1 MTGRMSTRLSRF
13 ALLLAVL
20 CAAGSTSSAQERL
33 RMWALTQVRLGDA
46 EGAPLKTL
54 LLAEGRIRAVLE
66 PGAQLPPAARVVDA
80 NQMVALP
87 GLVDAYALTGAAPL
101 SIEAAR
107 DWPTNASA
115 DLYVDMRAAN
125 RKGIAPAAKVA
136 DRLTL
141 DAELRGKWRG
151 IGYTH
156 LVLAPS
162 SELLSG
168 RSALVVLRERAAR
181 DLIVREQVFDH
192 AGFDSNGAGYP
203 GTLMGSMAQL
213 RQFFMD
219 ARWVQELD
227 RRQLAGKSGPRP
239 PYDPDLRAIGTVLR
253 KEQRLWCEAESSNDI
268 DRWLR
273 LADEFGFEI
282 GIVGGRDAFQRAAVL
297 AARRIPVILTLNWG
311 EEPPKPDAPKV
322 APEPEQKAAEQQAA
336 EKKAAEEKPQGEGAA
351 AAKPEQDAKPVD
363 RFRYTLPEPV
373 KAERRRRWE
382 EQRACVRTLLDA
394 GVVVAFGSGKE
405 GAGEI
410 LAKART
416 LVSEKVI
423 SEAQSLAAL
432 SSQPLALAGAAGASG
447 RLEAGKGAN
456 LAVWTKH
463 PLQDKDAKVAW
474 LFAEG
479 IAYEFEIEDKAS
491 IGRPDE
497 GVEVDGRWEL
507 SYEQAEGRTALL
519 SLEMDAEGKLKGSL
533 RLRVPGAGADNEFEV
548 GGRVIGRKLSLEGSF
563 NLGSFPVQISL
574 DGTLEDEEI
583 TGTVKW
589 KGSEREDS
597 QKFRATR
604 KPSHDGK
611 HDHPH

>member
-1 MTGRMSTRLSRF
+1 
-13 ALLLAVL
+13 
-20 CAAGSTSSAQERL
+20 
-33 RMWALTQVRLGDA
+33 MWALTQVRLGDA
-46 EGAPLKTL
+46 EGAPIKTL

-107 DWPTNASA
+107 DWPTDESA

-125 RKGIAPAAKVA
+125 RRGIAPAAKVA

-141 DAELRGKWRG
+141 DADLRGKWRG
-151 IGYTH
+151 KGYTH

-168 RSALVVLRERAAR
+168 RSTLVVLRERATR
-181 DLIVREQVFDH
+181 ELIVREQVFDH
-192 AGFDSNGAGYP
+192 AGFDSTGSGYP

-253 KEQRLWCEAESSNDI
+253 KEQRLWCEAETSNDI

-273 LADEFGFEI
+273 LADEFGFEL
-282 GIVGGRDAFQRAAVL
+282 GIVGGREAFQRAATL
-297 AARRIPVILTLNWG
+297 AARKIPVILTLNWG
-311 EEPPKPDAPKV
+311 EEPPKPEEPKA
-322 APEPEQKAAEQQAA
+322 APEPE
-336 EKKAAEEKPQGEGAA
+336 KKADADKPQDAGA
-351 AAKPEQDAKPVD
+351 
-363 RFRYTLPEPV
+363 EPV
-373 KAERRRRWE
+373 KSDKEAKPADRFDYSVPRSVMAERRRRWE
-382 EQRACVRTLLDA
+382 EQRAGARALLDA
-394 GVVVAFGSGKE
+394 GVTVAFGSGKE

-423 SEAQSLAAL
+423 SEAQALAAL
-432 SSQPLALAGAAGASG
+432 SSQPLALAGASGASG

-497 GVEVDGRWEL
+497 GVEIDGRWEV

-533 RLRVPGAGADNEFEV
+533 RLRVPGASADNEV
-548 GGRVIGRKLSLEGSF
+548 DVRGRMIGRKLSLEGSF

-574 DGTLEDEEI
+574 DGTLEGEVVS
-583 TGTVKW
+583 GTVKW

-597 QKFRATR
+597 QKFRARR